1 MLVRENARRRRRP
14 ELLEELAAVIGR
26 EPCVDD
32 VLSLQAAEAL
42 QAAVVAQA
50 RFHLVSH
57 RIWGTRLTG
66 EVAVTLRAVSDR
78 LDGAEAYLLQRD
90 PLEAVLVPVGPVLRD
105 AAAHLSER
113 SDLTL
118 VSAEAESGLVL
129 GWDHLAYADEYSLM
143 TWGGFAFDLG
153 E

>member
-1 MLVRENARRRRRP
+1 M
-14 ELLEELAAVIGR
+14 LEELAAVIGR
-26 EPCVDD
+26 EPSLDD
-32 VLSLQAAEAL
+32 VLSLEAAEAL
-42 QAAVVAQA
+42 QAAVVAQG

-57 RIWGTRLTG
+57 RIWGTRLAG

-90 PLEAVLVPVGPVLRD
+90 PLEAVLVPASAVLRH

-113 SDLTL
+113 SDVTL
-118 VSAEAESGLVL
+118 VSADAESGLVL
-129 GWDHLAYADEYSLM
+129 AWDHSAYADEYSLM

-153 E
+153 A

>member
-1 MLVRENARRRRRP
+1 MSCRWRQRRLSRRLSSRRR
-14 ELLEELAAVIGR
+14 V
-26 EPCVDD
+26 
-32 VLSLQAAEAL
+32 STS
-42 QAAVVAQA
+42 
-50 RFHLVSH
+50 FSH
-57 RIWGTRLTG
+57 RIWGARPAG

-78 LDGAEAYLLQRD
+78 LDGAETYLLHRD
-90 PLEAVLVPVGPVLRD
+90 PLEAVLVPVSAVLRH

-113 SDLTL
+113 SDVTL

-129 GWDHLAYADEYSLM
+129 AWDHLAYAAEYSLM